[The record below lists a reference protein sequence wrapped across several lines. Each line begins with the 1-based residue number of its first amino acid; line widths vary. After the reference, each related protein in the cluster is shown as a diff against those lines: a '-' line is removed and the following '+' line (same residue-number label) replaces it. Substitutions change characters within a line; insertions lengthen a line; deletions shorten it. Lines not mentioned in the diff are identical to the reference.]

1 MVLPRNWFAILLLSK
16 QLENGFFYSISVAAS
31 GEDGCLELLDVVSE
45 SEIYTTDQEP
55 TPSVSFEREDIV
67 PEPPEQ
73 ISLFSNRSV
82 SEFPWFSSFSIYL
95 SSWIQQF
102 GSR

>member
-1 MVLPRNWFAILLLSK
+1 MV
-16 QLENGFFYSISVAAS
+16 FFFHSISMAAS

-55 TPSVSFEREDIV
+55 APSGSFDRDDIA

-82 SEFPWFSSFSIYL
+82 SEFLFS
-95 SSWIQQF
+95 
-102 GSR
+102 